1 MEYELKKLAEL
12 KKFVLEEFE
21 ELEELI
27 NYAISDDNK
36 NELILDSNF
45 IISNS
50 INKLEI
56 LQSNHHFLNKVDTIK
71 ANRLLFLVN
80 KIIRDIEV

>member
-1 MEYELKKLAEL
+1 MLLVTITKTK
-12 KKFVLEEFE
+12 
-21 ELEELI
+21 
-27 NYAISDDNK
+27 
-36 NELILDSNF
+36 LILDNNF

-56 LQSNHHFLNKVDTIK
+56 LQSNHHFLNKADTIK

>member
-1 MEYELKKLAEL
+1 MEYELKKLALL
-12 KKFVLEEFE
+12 KKFVLEEFD

-27 NYAISDDNK
+27 TYAISDDNK
-36 NELILDSNF
+36 NELILDNNF

-56 LQSNHHFLNKVDTIK
+56 LQSNHQFLNKADVIK